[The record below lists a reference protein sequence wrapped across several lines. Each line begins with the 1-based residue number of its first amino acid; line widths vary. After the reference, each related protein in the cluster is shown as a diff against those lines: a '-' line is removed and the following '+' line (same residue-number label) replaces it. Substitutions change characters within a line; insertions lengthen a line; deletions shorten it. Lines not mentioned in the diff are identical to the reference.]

1 MLHDYMIIFLHQAEY
16 VLSVY
21 QTGIGFKRPPDYNM
35 DVAA

>member
-1 MLHDYMIIFLHQAEY
+1 MLHDYMLISLHQAEY

-21 QTGIGFKRPPDYNM
+21 QTGISFKGPPDYNM